1 MAVTVCLQFVFMLLV
16 AAVAW
21 FWGGQQF
28 AVSAVMGGLAYII
41 PTIFTVLIL
50 SILKPFPLLAGVGFL
65 IGEGLK
71 IVLALIIMLLLFYF
85 WYQQIVF
92 IPFFAGLVA
101 VSHLVFLISWKVQ
114 RNGK

>member
-1 MAVTVCLQFVFMLLV
+1 MAVTVCLQFVFMLVV
-16 AAVAW
+16 AVAAW
-21 FWGGQQF
+21 FWGGERA
-28 AVSAVMGGLAYII
+28 AVSAVLGGLAYIV

-50 SILKPFPLLAGVGFL
+50 SIFKSFPLLAGVGFL
-65 IGEGLK
+65 MGEGLK

-85 WYQQIVF
+85 WHQRIVF
-92 IPFFAGLVA
+92 LPFFAGLVA